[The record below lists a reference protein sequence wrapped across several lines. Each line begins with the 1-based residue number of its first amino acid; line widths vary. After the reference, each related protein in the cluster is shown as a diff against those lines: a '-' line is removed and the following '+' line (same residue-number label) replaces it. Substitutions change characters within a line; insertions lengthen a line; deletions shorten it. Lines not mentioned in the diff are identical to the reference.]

1 MKYLKQ
7 FVFVILLSRKTPL
20 SIWLKKMNKW
30 LLGLVTSSFNF
41 QKLKGETAMEEINDI
56 VNSDIKTDSEDS
68 DSFENSDM
76 KTDSEEID

>member
-1 MKYLKQ
+1 
-7 FVFVILLSRKTPL
+7 
-20 SIWLKKMNKW
+20 MNKW
-30 LLGLVTSSFNF
+30 LLGIVTSSFNF
-41 QKLKGETAMEEINDI
+41 QILKGETAMEEINDI